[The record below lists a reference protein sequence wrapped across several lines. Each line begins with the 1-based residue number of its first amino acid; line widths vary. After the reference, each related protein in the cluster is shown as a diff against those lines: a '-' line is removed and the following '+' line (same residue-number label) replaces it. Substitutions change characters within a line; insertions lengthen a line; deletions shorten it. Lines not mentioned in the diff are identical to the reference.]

1 MLWRLFKYLA
11 GFLVVLVLLL
21 LVGGYYYVK
30 TATLPRTSGRLVL
43 AGLSATAEV
52 KRDAHGVIRIEAQSL
67 ADLFFAQGV
76 AHAQERLWQMEFQRR
91 LGAGRLA
98 EVLGPA
104 ALETDKFMR
113 TLGVYRAA
121 RAAYRALSPEIR
133 DQLDAYVAGVN
144 AYLKT
149 NPPLPLEFR
158 LLGFRPEPWRP
169 EDALVWAKL
178 MSWELS
184 HNYDAELKRYR
195 LLARGLTKA
204 RINELLP
211 PYPEDA
217 PTVVRSVAA
226 RPAPADGALAEGLL
240 RALPEVRVGLE
251 ASNNWVIAPERSA
264 TGGALLANDPHLR
277 LTAPSIWILM
287 ELKAP
292 GFHAVGASFPG
303 LPGIVIGR
311 NDHVAWGVTNMGAD
325 VQDLYVLEE
334 AEGGYRYRGEVR
346 PYRVREEVIR
356 VKGRSP
362 VKLRVRETVYGPVI
376 SDVVEVPGARPL
388 ALRWVSLDDGDT
400 TLEAFLRLQ
409 RARSFE
415 EFLAALRYYV
425 APSQNFVYADRT
437 GKIAYVAPGRIP
449 IRKPGH
455 SGAYPVP
462 GTGEWDWQGWISFE
476 ELPRAEDPPEGYIVT
491 ANHKPVPKDY
501 PYLLGVDWAE
511 PFRAERI
518 EALIRSRPRHD
529 LESLRAIQLDEVS
542 LLYRAFRPVLE
553 RLRPK
558 SERARAWQKRL
569 LAWDGDTRAKSEEA
583 SVFEAWYTEL
593 SRLPEAEVGERYWE
607 EPRYLLRAMLEGD
620 AACTARGVE
629 CMEFAADALEAALQR
644 LGEVVPPWGQLHPAV
659 FAHPV
664 MSQDPR
670 VRRVFERSIARG
682 GDRYTV
688 NVGIYR
694 PEDFRMFWG
703 PSYRQLVDLAHPEE
717 SRFVHPMGQSGNVL
731 SRHYADLLPL
741 WARGEYL
748 PMGLGKVKERLVLEP
763 GR

>member
-1 MLWRLFKYLA
+1 MFWRLLKLTL
-11 GFLVVLVLLL
+11 GVLVVLALLV
-21 LVGGYYYVK
+21 LVGGYYYAK
-30 TATLPRTSGRLVL
+30 TATLPRTSGRLAL
-43 AGLSATAEV
+43 SGLSATAEIQ
-52 KRDAHGVIRIEAQSL
+52 RDAYGVIRIEAQSL

-98 EVLGPA
+98 EVLGEA
-104 ALETDKFMR
+104 ALPTDRFMR

-121 RAAYRALSPEIR
+121 EEAYRALSPEIR
-133 DQLDAYVAGVN
+133 DQLDAYVAGIN
-144 AYLKT
+144 AYLET

-158 LLGFRPEPWRP
+158 LLGFRLEPWKP
-169 EDALVWAKL
+169 ADALVWAKL

-184 HNYDAELKRYR
+184 KNYDQELKRYR
-195 LLARGLTKA
+195 LLARGLSKE
-204 RINELLP
+204 RINQLMP

-217 PTVVRSVAA
+217 PTVVKSVAA
-226 RPAPADGALAEGLL
+226 
-240 RALPEVRVGLE
+240 LPEAGAETLADALLELSQKTRVGLW
-251 ASNNWVIAPERSA
+251 ASNNWVVAPWRSKS
-264 TGGALLANDPHLR
+264 GGALLANDPHLR

-287 ELKAP
+287 ELSAP

-311 NDHVAWGVTNMGAD
+311 NDRIAWGVTNMGAD

-334 AEGGYRYRGEVR
+334 VGGGYRYKGEVR
-346 PYRVREEVIR
+346 PYRVREEVIP
-356 VKGRSP
+356 VKGRDP
-362 VKLRVRETVYGPVI
+362 ERLRVRETVYGPVI
-376 SDVVEVPGARPL
+376 SDVVEVPGQAPL
-388 ALRWVSLDDGDT
+388 ALRWVSLDPGDT
-400 TLEAFLRLQ
+400 TLEAFMRLQ

-425 APSQNFVYADRT
+425 APSQNFVYADRS
-437 GKIAYVAPGRIP
+437 GKIAYIAPGRIP

-462 GTGEWDWQGWISFE
+462 GNGAWDWQGWIPFE
-476 ELPRAEDPPEGYIVT
+476 ALPRVEDPPEGYIVT
-491 ANHKPVPKDY
+491 ANQKPVPKDY

-511 PFRAERI
+511 PYRAERI
-518 EALIRSRPRHD
+518 EALLRAEEKHD
-529 LESLRAIQLDEVS
+529 LESLAAIQLDEVS
-542 LLYRAFRPVLE
+542 LLFWAFKPVLE
-553 RLRPK
+553 RIHPK
-558 SERARAWQKRL
+558 SEAARAWQQRL
-569 LAWDGDTRAKSEEA
+569 LAWDGDARAKSEEA

-593 SRLPEAEVGERYWE
+593 TRLPEAEVGERYWE

-620 AACTARGVE
+620 PACTARGVG
-629 CMEFAADALEAALQR
+629 CLEFAADALEAALRR
-644 LGEVVPPWGQLHPAV
+644 LGEEVPPWGQLHPAV
-659 FAHPV
+659 FRHLV

-670 VRRVFERSIARG
+670 LRRLFERRIAHG

-694 PEDFRMFWG
+694 PEGFRMFWG
-703 PSYRQLVDLAHPEE
+703 PSYRQLVDLGRPEE
-717 SRFVHPMGQSGNVL
+717 SRFIHPMGQSGNVF

-741 WARGEYL
+741 WARGAYL
-748 PMGLGKVKERLVLEP
+748 PMRAGAPKARLVLEP